1 MKKNQIICFRVD
13 KNTIMYFSNGKYS
26 DINKGNY
33 FSFKKVKELTKEALF
48 FFIIFLDLSLL
59 GLVKNILILQTIRRF
74 YLSLNKIDMLL

>member
-1 MKKNQIICFRVD
+1 
-13 KNTIMYFSNGKYS
+13 MYFSNGKYS